1 MTRVLVTL
9 STDADQGAVVAE
21 LSALGLG
28 QVAAP
33 APELPDVAIA
43 EVEDSAA
50 DTFIEAAQAVAGVAV
65 AERETLS
72 FSQDDFE

>member
-9 STDADQGAVVAE
+9 SADADQAAVVAE
-21 LSALGLG
+21 LSDLGLG
-28 QVAAP
+28 EVAAP

-43 EVEDSAA
+43 DVDDAAA
-50 DTFIEAAQAVAGVAV
+50 DSFIEAAQALDGVAV

-72 FSQDDFE
+72 FTQDDFD